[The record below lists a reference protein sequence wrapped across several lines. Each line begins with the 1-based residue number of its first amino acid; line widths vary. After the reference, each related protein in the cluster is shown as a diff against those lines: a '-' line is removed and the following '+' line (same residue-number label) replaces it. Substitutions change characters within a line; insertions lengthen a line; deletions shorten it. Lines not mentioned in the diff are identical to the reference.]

1 MKNRILY
8 QRVNP
13 AGNIT
18 AFIHTSVPKDR
29 WVAVGRA
36 LMAQVDPSI
45 EQVAFL
51 SMYDTGS
58 PVRMDMMGGEFCGNA
73 TRSFALLKALQKEI
87 RGKSVEVVSVSGAA
101 KPLSVEVDTIQNT
114 ASVTLPDPKAI
125 ALLSFA
131 EKDYPVVQME
141 GINHLLLQNVAED
154 RNLVPILINVLLQR
168 YPAPALGVLFLN
180 EKEPSLVPYVYVTEA
195 QTLYREGSCGSG
207 SFAVAY
213 LYAKKWHLDQD
224 TILLHQPAGIIE
236 LSATRE
242 GEHVHAAIG
251 GPIDVGNVQE
261 AELDLTC

>member
-1 MKNRILY
+1 MKNKILY

-18 AFIHTSVPKDR
+18 AFIHTPVPKDR

-36 LMAQVDPSI
+36 LMAQVDPSL
-45 EQVAFL
+45 EQVAFI
-51 SMYDTGS
+51 SMDDTGS

-73 TRSFALLKALQKEI
+73 TRSFGLLKALQKGI
-87 RGKSVEVVSVSGAA
+87 SGKSIETVSVSGAA
-101 KPLSVEVDTIQNT
+101 NSLSVEVDTIQNT

-131 EKDYPVVQME
+131 EQDYPVVQME
-141 GINHLLLQNVAED
+141 GINHLLLQNVSED

-180 EKEPSLVPYVYVTEA
+180 EKEQSLVPYVYVTEA

-213 LYAKKWHLDQD
+213 LYANKWHLDQEA
-224 TILLHQPAGIIE
+224 ILLHQPAGTIE
-236 LSATRE
+236 LTAKRE
-242 GEHVHAAIG
+242 GDHVHAAIG
-251 GPIDVGNVQE
+251 GPIDLGNVQE